1 METSSEKRCPHP
13 GRHLRHLLLVASV
26 AFLIYSVFRDVA
38 QSRDVYVCDVP
49 EYDSGELR
57 RCMSP
62 DDVESCVGL
71 TDVDGIG
78 STCVVSSCGY
88 KLLPHVDVSVAGS
101 SDPFD
106 PRAAT
111 SPTSFLSVA
120 SMFYGIVPYVGVLY
134 LLLFLAMGDIA
145 YLTRLVIW
153 GMIAVLNEEVFKN
166 LFDQRRPTGSCLYFE
181 SYGMPR

>member
-78 STCVVSSCGY
+78 SACVVSSCGY

-111 SPTSFLSVA
+111 LPTSFLSVA